1 MKLASIF
8 VQNLLGAQAVE
19 LALDRPVN
27 LIAGGNAQGKSSIAD
42 AVRLAMCADLGRIET
57 KTHAAALITD
67 GADNAIAEV
76 VLADGETYRVA
87 VTKAGKITDS
97 HKGRDHD
104 PRLPF
109 VLDGQRVAKMTP
121 ADRRAFLATVA
132 GFTIDHEAVKRHLI
146 GKGLDAGRIERIAPL
161 LRMGFDQALKD
172 AKDRATQAKGAWR
185 AVTGE
190 NWGSVK
196 AEKWVAE
203 LPAFNPA
210 ELTAME
216 EALARTEA
224 QIGEA
229 QQALGA
235 LEGQFSR
242 AARDAA
248 QLEAATKLAELAE
261 RRRTKLGIDEAEL
274 AKWQDVLRNTETQ
287 AGTAPREGLV
297 HDLARALHAAALAYT
312 GDDAALI
319 ESTNALLDAYEAL
332 HGPIVAGESDPAAL
346 ERLPGLRS
354 TVAMCTRTVE
364 ASRRDVAESDAAA
377 AQIEALKKSAAESVA
392 PTTEAVQ
399 QAREHL
405 GGLQGLRATRAKAL
419 QDLRAVKVAADT
431 AEQKTAKAREH
442 HVDVVAWDNI
452 ATELS
457 PEGVQAELL
466 RSALQPLND
475 RMAQSAA
482 DLEWKVVTVHA
493 DMTITAE
500 ARPYGLLSESEQW
513 RVDAVLAEAIANL
526 SGLKLIVLDRMDR
539 LDLPGRGQLLG
550 WLDMLAQNGEVDTV
564 LVMATLK
571 APPTGLP
578 ETIAAHW
585 IEGGTSKT
593 HQPQLAEAA

>member
-27 LIAGGNAQGKSSIAD
+27 LIAGGNAQGKSSIGD
-42 AVRLAMCADLGRIET
+42 AVRLAMCADLGRVET
-57 KTHAAALITD
+57 KTHAASLVTD
-67 GADNAIAEV
+67 GADSAVAEV

-109 VLDGQRVAKMTP
+109 VLDGQRVAKMSP

-132 GFTIDHEAVKRHLI
+132 GFTIDHATVKKHLI
-146 GKGLDAGRIERIAPL
+146 SKGLDAERVERIAPL

-196 AEKWVAE
+196 AEKWVAD

-210 ELTAME
+210 ELAAME

-224 QIGEA
+224 QISEA

-235 LEGQFSR
+235 LEGNFSR

-248 QLEAATKLAELAE
+248 QLDAALKLAELAE
-261 RRRTKLGIDEAEL
+261 RRRTKLALDEAEL
-274 AKWQDVLRNTETQ
+274 VKWQDVLRNTEAQ

-297 HDLARALHAAALAYT
+297 HDLARSLIAVVNANPNL
-312 GDDAALI
+312 DAELVNGA
-319 ESTNALLDAYEAL
+319 SDVLDAYEAL
-332 HGPIVAGESDPAAL
+332 HGPIAGGESDPAAL

-364 ASRRDVAESDAAA
+364 ASRRDVAESEGAAA
-377 AQIEALKKSAAESVA
+377 HVEALKKSVGESA
-392 PTTEAVQ
+392 PPTIEAVQ
-399 QAREHL
+399 QARDHL
-405 GGLQGLRATRAKAL
+405 GGLQGLRATRAKTL
-419 QDLRAVKVAADT
+419 QDLRTVKAAADS

-442 HVDVVAWDNI
+442 HADVVAWDNI

-466 RSALQPLND
+466 RAALQPLND
-475 RMAQSAA
+475 RLAQSAA
-482 DLEWKVVTVHA
+482 DLGWKVATVHA

-500 ARPYGLLSESEQW
+500 ARPYALLSKSEQW
-513 RVDAVLAEAIANL
+513 RVDAMLAETIAYL
-526 SGLKLIVLDRMDR
+526 SGLKLLVLDGMDI
-539 LDLPGRGQLLG
+539 LSLPGRGQLLG
-550 WLDMLAQNGEVDTV
+550 WLDMLTQNGEVDTV

-571 APPTGLP
+571 ALPTSLP
-578 ETIAAHW
+578 DTMSAHW
-585 IEGGTSKT
+585 IESGVSKSA
-593 HQPQLAEAA
+593 QLAEAA